1 MTETISKGG
10 VVQPNIPRHLTA
22 WIPRISIMEFE
33 SVFFNSFVCLLVHLF
48 DMGSLASILWLRSWW
63 PKQSVREVWYNSVY
77 PGTLQQEFQLWI
89 KMCIFQSNLQKT
101 NNYSPLLL
109 QVSLKE
115 ILPIC
120 LSIWDCHFCAE
131 SGSKWK
137 NLDEVFPELKL
148 IHQIKSKKNDC
159 LQIDTKISKPHQN

>member
-1 MTETISKGG
+1 MNSKNFNYGIWISIFQFICLFACSFVWYGKLGFNFMIEILMTKTISKGG
-10 VVQPNIPRHLTA
+10 VVQLGISRHLTT
-22 WIPRISIMEFE
+22 RISNMELKC
-33 SVFFNSFVCLLVHLF
+33 VFFNLISKKL
-48 DMGSLASILWLRSWW
+48 
-63 PKQSVREVWYNSVY
+63 
-77 PGTLQQEFQLWI
+77 
-89 KMCIFQSNLQKT
+89 

-131 SGSKWK
+131 SGRKWK

-159 LQIDTKISKPHQN
+159 L

>member
-10 VVQPNIPRHLTA
+10 VVQLYTPAPYNKN
-22 WIPRISIMEFE
+22 
-33 SVFFNSFVCLLVHLF
+33 FNY
-48 DMGSLASILWLRSWW
+48 GI
-63 PKQSVREVWYNSVY
+63 KVY
-77 PGTLQQEFQLWI
+77 
-89 KMCIFQSNLQKT
+89 IFQSILHET
-101 NNYSPLLL
+101 NNYSPFLL

-148 IHQIKSKKNDC
+148 IHQMKSKKNDC